1 MKGVI
6 MNELI
11 NINTDS
17 YADLAKAMGI
27 ATEVSAKP
35 KKSGNLNRL
44 RIWHSPMMGQ
54 AEVNGKMANVEVIE
68 GGSYR
73 LEVVEESGST
83 FYYAK
88 NISIRPFMQRFMLR
102 RYIANLGAKAGEPKG
117 MFHRT
122 IMSDNLNGDLKDNT
136 GRFNCGKPSGYIE
149 DFKALAPDMQDLI
162 RQIKRVRVIFGIVT
176 LDEPTNE
183 KGEAVALGDVP
194 FIWEIDNKDAF
205 KTLGEQFNS
214 YVKKSR
220 LPIQHL
226 IHLNGTKANELP
238 NGSHFYTPIAEVD
251 FGESFD
257 VTDADQKLFGDFI
270 EWIKNFNDYICK
282 EWEEKV
288 ETRQNPIT
296 PEEVE
301 TVESFIDIEGN
312 N

>member
-1 MKGVI
+1 
-6 MNELI
+6 MNDLI

-44 RIWHSPMMGQ
+44 RIWHTPIMGQ
-54 AEVNGKMANVEVIE
+54 AEINGKMANVEVIE
-68 GGSYR
+68 GGAYR

-102 RYIANLGAKAGEPKG
+102 RYIANLNAKAGEPKG

-122 IMSDNLNGDLKDNT
+122 IMSDNLNSDLKDNT

-162 RQIKRVRVIFGIVT
+162 RQIKRVRVIFGVVT
-176 LDEPTNE
+176 LDEPTDE
-183 KGEAVALGDVP
+183 KGQPTELGDVP

-205 KTLGEQFNS
+205 KTLGEQFNE

-220 LPIQHL
+220 LPIQHM

-238 NGSHFYTPIAEVD
+238 NGSSFYTPIANVD
-251 FGESFD
+251 FSESFD
-257 VTDADQKLFGDFI
+257 VTEEDQKLFGDFVD
-270 EWIKNFNDYICK
+270 WIKNFNDYICK

-288 ETRQNPIT
+288 ESRQNPVS
-296 PEEVE
+296 EEEME

-312 N
+312 S

>member
-1 MKGVI
+1 
-6 MNELI
+6 
-11 NINTDS
+11 
-17 YADLAKAMGI
+17 
-27 ATEVSAKP
+27 
-35 KKSGNLNRL
+35 
-44 RIWHSPMMGQ
+44 MGQ

-68 GGSYR
+68 GGAYR

-88 NISIRPFMQRFMLR
+88 NISIRPFMQRFMLK
-102 RYIANLGAKAGEPKG
+102 RYVANVSAKAGESKG
-117 MFHRT
+117 TFHRT
-122 IMSDNLNGDLKDNT
+122 IMSDNLNADLKDNT

-149 DFKALAPDMQDLI
+149 DFKALTSDMQDLI

-183 KGEAVALGDVP
+183 KGESVALGDVP

-205 KTLGEQFNS
+205 KTLGEQFNA

-257 VTDADQKLFGDFI
+257 VTDEDQKLFGDFVD
-270 EWIKNFNDYICK
+270 WIKNFNDYICK

-288 ETRQNPIT
+288 ESRQNPVS
-296 PEEVE
+296 EEDIE
-301 TVESFIDIEGN
+301 TVESFIDIEGSN
-312 N
+312 

>member
-1 MKGVI
+1 
-6 MNELI
+6 MNDLI

-44 RIWHSPMMGQ
+44 RIWHTPMMGQ
-54 AEVNGKMANVEVIE
+54 D
-68 GGSYR
+68 
-73 LEVVEESGST
+73 SGSK

-102 RYIANLGAKAGEPKG
+102 RYIANLSAKAGEPKG

-122 IMSDNLNGDLKDNT
+122 IMSDNLNTDLKDNT

-162 RQIKRVRVIFGIVT
+162 RQIKRVRVIFGVVT

-183 KGEAVALGDVP
+183 KGESVLLGDVP

-205 KTLGEQFNS
+205 KTLGEQFNA

-238 NGSHFYTPIAEVD
+238 NGSSFYTPIAEVD

-257 VTDADQKLFGDFI
+257 VTDEDQKLFGDFVD
-270 EWIKNFNDYICK
+270 WIKNFNAYICK

-288 ETRQNPIT
+288 ESRQNPVSK
-296 PEEVE
+296 EEME
-301 TVESFIDIEGN
+301 TVESFIDIEGSN
-312 N
+312 

>member
-1 MKGVI
+1 MHD
-6 MNELI
+6 LI

-44 RIWHSPMMGQ
+44 RIWHTPMMGQ

-68 GGSYR
+68 GGAYR

-88 NISIRPFMQRFMLR
+88 NISIRPFMQRLMLK
-102 RYIANLGAKAGEPKG
+102 RYVANVSAKAGESKG
-117 MFHRT
+117 TFHRT
-122 IMSDNLNGDLKDNT
+122 IMSDNLNSDLKDNT

-149 DFKALAPDMQDLI
+149 DFKALTSDMQDLI
-162 RQIKRVRVIFGIVT
+162 RQIKRVRVIFGIAT

-183 KGEAVALGDVP
+183 KGESVALGDVP

-205 KTLGEQFNS
+205 KTLGEQFNA

-257 VTDADQKLFGDFI
+257 VTDEDQKLFGDFVD
-270 EWIKNFNDYICK
+270 WIKNFNDYICK

-288 ETRQNPIT
+288 ESRQNPVS
-296 PEEVE
+296 EEDIE
-301 TVESFIDIEGN
+301 TVESFIDIEGSN
-312 N
+312 

>member
-1 MKGVI
+1 
-6 MNELI
+6 MNDLI

-44 RIWHSPMMGQ
+44 RIWHTPMMGQ

-68 GGSYR
+68 GGTYR
-73 LEVVEESGST
+73 LEVIEESGST
-83 FYYAK
+83 YYYAK

-102 RYIANLGAKAGEPKG
+102 RYIANLSAKAGEPKG

-122 IMSDNLNGDLKDNT
+122 IMSDNLNTDLKDNT

-162 RQIKRVRVIFGIVT
+162 RQIKRVRVIFGVVT

-183 KGEAVALGDVP
+183 KGESVLLGDVP

-205 KTLGEQFNS
+205 KTLGEQFNA

-238 NGSHFYTPIAEVD
+238 NGSSFDTPIAEVD

-257 VTDADQKLFGDFI
+257 VTDEDQKLFGDFVD
-270 EWIKNFNDYICK
+270 WIKNFNDYICK

-288 ETRQNPIT
+288 ESRQNPVSK
-296 PEEVE
+296 EEME
-301 TVESFIDIEGN
+301 TVESFIDIEGSN
-312 N
+312 

>member
-1 MKGVI
+1 

-11 NINTDS
+11 NINKDS

-27 ATEVSAKP
+27 ATEGSAKP

-44 RIWHSPMMGQ
+44 RIWHTPIMGQ
-54 AEVNGKMANVEVIE
+54 AEINGKMANVEVIE
-68 GGSYR
+68 GGAYR

-102 RYIANLGAKAGEPKG
+102 RYIANLNAKAGEPKG

-122 IMSDNLNGDLKDNT
+122 IMSDNLNSDLKDNT

-162 RQIKRVRVIFGIVT
+162 RQIKRVRVIFGVVT
-176 LDEPTNE
+176 LDEPTDE
-183 KGEAVALGDVP
+183 KGKPVELDDVP

-205 KTLGEQFNS
+205 KTLGDKFNE

-220 LPIQHL
+220 LPIQHM
-226 IHLNGTKANELP
+226 IHLNGTKANQLP
-238 NGSHFYTPIAEVD
+238 NGSSFYTPIAEVN
-251 FGESFD
+251 FSESFD
-257 VTDADQKLFGDFI
+257 VTEEDQKLFGDFVD
-270 EWIKNFNDYICK
+270 WIKNFNDYICK

-288 ETRQNPIT
+288 ESRQNPVS
-296 PEEVE
+296 EEEME
-301 TVESFIDIEGN
+301 TVESFIDIEGSN
-312 N
+312 

>member
-1 MKGVI
+1 

-11 NINTDS
+11 NINKDS

-27 ATEVSAKP
+27 ATEGSAKP

-44 RIWHSPMMGQ
+44 RIWHTPIMGQ
-54 AEVNGKMANVEVIE
+54 AEINGKMANVEVIE
-68 GGSYR
+68 GGAYR

-102 RYIANLGAKAGEPKG
+102 RYIANLNAKAGEPKG
-117 MFHRT
+117 TFHRT
-122 IMSDNLNGDLKDNT
+122 IMSDNLNSDLKDNT

-162 RQIKRVRVIFGIVT
+162 RQIKRVRVIFGVVT
-176 LDEPTNE
+176 LDEPTDE
-183 KGEAVALGDVP
+183 KGQPTELGDVP

-205 KTLGEQFNS
+205 KTLGEQFNE

-220 LPIQHL
+220 LPIQHM

-238 NGSHFYTPIAEVD
+238 NGSSFYTPIAEVD
-251 FGESFD
+251 FAESFD
-257 VTDADQKLFGDFI
+257 VTEDDQKLFGDFVD
-270 EWIKNFNDYICK
+270 WIKNFNDYICK

-288 ETRQNPIT
+288 ESRQNPVS
-296 PEEVE
+296 EEEME

-312 N
+312 S

>member
-1 MKGVI
+1 

-257 VTDADQKLFGDFI
+257 VTEADQKLFGDFI

>member
-1 MKGVI
+1 
-6 MNELI
+6 MNDLI
-11 NINTDS
+11 NINTDN

-44 RIWHSPMMGQ
+44 RIWHTPMMGQ
-54 AEVNGKMANVEVIE
+54 AEINGKMANVEVIE
-68 GGSYR
+68 GGAYR

-102 RYIANLGAKAGEPKG
+102 RYIANLSAKAGEPKG

-122 IMSDNLNGDLKDNT
+122 IMSDNLNSDLKDNT

-162 RQIKRVRVIFGIVT
+162 RQIKRVRVIFGVVT
-176 LDEPTNE
+176 LDEPTDE
-183 KGEAVALGDVP
+183 KGQPTELGDVP

-205 KTLGEQFNS
+205 KTLGEQFNE

-220 LPIQHL
+220 LPIQHM

-238 NGSHFYTPIAEVD
+238 NGSSFYTPIANVD
-251 FGESFD
+251 FSEAFD
-257 VTDADQKLFGDFI
+257 VTDEDQKLFGDFVD
-270 EWIKNFNDYICK
+270 WIKNFNDYICK

-288 ETRQNPIT
+288 ESRQNPVS
-296 PEEVE
+296 EEEME

-312 N
+312 S

>member
-1 MKGVI
+1 
-6 MNELI
+6 MNDLI

-54 AEVNGKMANVEVIE
+54 TEVNGKMANVEVIE
-68 GGSYR
+68 GGAYR

-83 FYYAK
+83 YYYAK
-88 NISIRPFMQRFMLR
+88 NVSIRPFMQRFMLR
-102 RYIANLGAKAGEPKG
+102 RYIANLSAKAGEPKG

-122 IMSDNLNGDLKDNT
+122 IMSDNLNTDLKDNT

-162 RQIKRVRVIFGIVT
+162 RQIKRVRVIFGVVT

-183 KGEAVALGDVP
+183 KGESVALGDVP

-205 KTLGEQFNS
+205 KTLGDQFNE

-226 IHLNGTKANELP
+226 IHLNGTKANQLP
-238 NGSHFYTPIAEVD
+238 NGSSFYTPIAEVN
-251 FGESFD
+251 FTESFD
-257 VTDADQKLFGDFI
+257 VTDEDQKLFGDFVD
-270 EWIKNFNDYICK
+270 WIKNFNDYICK
-282 EWEEKV
+282 EW
-288 ETRQNPIT
+288 
-296 PEEVE
+296 
-301 TVESFIDIEGN
+301 
-312 N
+312 

>member
-1 MKGVI
+1 MHD
-6 MNELI
+6 LI

-44 RIWHSPMMGQ
+44 RIWHTPMMGQ

-68 GGSYR
+68 GGAYR

-88 NISIRPFMQRFMLR
+88 NISIRPFMQRFMLK
-102 RYIANLGAKAGEPKG
+102 RYVANVSAKAGESKG
-117 MFHRT
+117 TFHRT
-122 IMSDNLNGDLKDNT
+122 IMSDNLNSDLKDNT

-149 DFKALAPDMQDLI
+149 DFKALTSDMQDLI
-162 RQIKRVRVIFGIVT
+162 RQIKRVRVIFGIAT

-183 KGEAVALGDVP
+183 KGESVALGDVP

-205 KTLGEQFNS
+205 KTLGEQFNA

-257 VTDADQKLFGDFI
+257 VTDEDQKLFGDFVD
-270 EWIKNFNDYICK
+270 WIKNFNDYICK

-288 ETRQNPIT
+288 ESRQNPVS
-296 PEEVE
+296 EEDIE
-301 TVESFIDIEGN
+301 TVESFIDIEGSN
-312 N
+312 

>member
-1 MKGVI
+1 
-6 MNELI
+6 MNDLI

-44 RIWHSPMMGQ
+44 RIWHTPIMGQ
-54 AEVNGKMANVEVIE
+54 AEINGKMANVEVIE
-68 GGSYR
+68 GGAYR

-102 RYIANLGAKAGEPKG
+102 RYIANLNAKAGEPKG

-122 IMSDNLNGDLKDNT
+122 IMSDNLNSDLKDNT

-162 RQIKRVRVIFGIVT
+162 RQIKRVRVIFGVVT
-176 LDEPTNE
+176 LDEPTDE
-183 KGEAVALGDVP
+183 KGQPTELGDVP

-205 KTLGEQFNS
+205 KTLGEQFNE

-220 LPIQHL
+220 LPIQHM

-238 NGSHFYTPIAEVD
+238 NGSSFYTPIAEVD
-251 FGESFD
+251 FAESFD
-257 VTDADQKLFGDFI
+257 VTEDDQKLFGDFVD
-270 EWIKNFNDYICK
+270 WIKNFNDYICK

-288 ETRQNPIT
+288 ESRQNPVS
-296 PEEVE
+296 EEEME

-312 N
+312 S

>member
-1 MKGVI
+1 

-11 NINTDS
+11 NINKDS

-27 ATEVSAKP
+27 ATEGSAKP

-44 RIWHSPMMGQ
+44 RIWHTPIMGQ
-54 AEVNGKMANVEVIE
+54 AEINGKMANVEVIE
-68 GGSYR
+68 GGAYR

-102 RYIANLGAKAGEPKG
+102 RYIANLNAKAGEPKG

-122 IMSDNLNGDLKDNT
+122 IMSDNLNSDLKDNT

-149 DFKALAPDMQDLI
+149 DFKSLAPDMQDLI
-162 RQIKRVRVIFGIVT
+162 RQIKRVRVVFGVVT
-176 LDEPTNE
+176 LDNPVDE
-183 KGEAVALGDVP
+183 KGQPAELSDLP

-205 KTLGEQFNS
+205 KTLGDKFNE

-220 LPIQHL
+220 LPIQHM
-226 IHLNGTKANELP
+226 IHLNGTKANQLP
-238 NGSHFYTPIAEVD
+238 NGSSFYTPIAEVN
-251 FGESFD
+251 FSESFD
-257 VTDADQKLFGDFI
+257 VTEEDQKLFGDFVD
-270 EWIKNFNDYICK
+270 WIKNFNDYICK

-288 ETRQNPIT
+288 ESRQNPVS
-296 PEEVE
+296 EEEME
-301 TVESFIDIEGN
+301 TVESFIDIEGSN
-312 N
+312 

>member
-1 MKGVI
+1 

-183 KGEAVALGDVP
+183 KGEVVALGDVP

-257 VTDADQKLFGDFI
+257 VTEADQKLFGDFI

>member
-1 MKGVI
+1 

-11 NINTDS
+11 NINKDS

-27 ATEVSAKP
+27 ATEGSAKP

-44 RIWHSPMMGQ
+44 RIWHSPLMGYE
-54 AEVNGKMANVEVIE
+54 EVNGKNKKTEIIE

-73 LEVVEESGST
+73 LELVEESGST

-102 RYIANLGAKAGEPKG
+102 RYIANQNAKAGEPKG
-117 MFHRT
+117 TFHRT
-122 IMSDNLNGDLKDNT
+122 IMSDNLNSDLKDNT

-162 RQIKRVRVIFGIVT
+162 RQIKRVRVIFGVVT
-176 LDEPTNE
+176 LDEPTDE
-183 KGEAVALGDVP
+183 KGKPVELDDVP

-205 KTLGEQFNS
+205 KTLGDKFNE

-220 LPIQHL
+220 LPIQHM
-226 IHLNGTKANELP
+226 IHLNGTKANQLP
-238 NGSHFYTPIAEVD
+238 NGSSFYTPIAEVN
-251 FGESFD
+251 FSESFD
-257 VTDADQKLFGDFI
+257 VTEEDQKLFGDFVD
-270 EWIKNFNDYICK
+270 WIKNFNDYICK

-288 ETRQNPIT
+288 ESRQNPVS
-296 PEEVE
+296 EEEME
-301 TVESFIDIEGN
+301 TVESFIDIEGSN
-312 N
+312 

>member
-1 MKGVI
+1 
-6 MNELI
+6 MNDLI

-54 AEVNGKMANVEVIE
+54 TEVNGKMANVEVIE
-68 GGSYR
+68 GGAYR

-102 RYIANLGAKAGEPKG
+102 RYIANLNAKAGEPKG

-122 IMSDNLNGDLKDNT
+122 IMSDNLNTDLKDNT

-162 RQIKRVRVIFGIVT
+162 RQIKRVRVIFGVVT

-183 KGEAVALGDVP
+183 KGEAVLLGDVP

-205 KTLGEQFNS
+205 KTLGDQFNE

-226 IHLNGTKANELP
+226 IHLNGTKANQLP
-238 NGSHFYTPIAEVD
+238 NGSSFYTPIAEVD
-251 FGESFD
+251 FGEAFD
-257 VTDADQKLFGDFI
+257 VTEEDQKLFSDFVD
-270 EWIKNFNDYICK
+270 WIKNFNDYICK
-282 EWEEKV
+282 EWEQKV
-288 ETRQNPIT
+288 ETRQNPVS
-296 PEEVE
+296 PEEME

>member
-1 MKGVI
+1 

-11 NINTDS
+11 NINKDS

-27 ATEVSAKP
+27 ATEGSAKP

-44 RIWHSPMMGQ
+44 RIWHSPLMGYE
-54 AEVNGKMANVEVIE
+54 EVNGKNKKTEIIE

-73 LEVVEESGST
+73 LELVEESGST

-102 RYIANLGAKAGEPKG
+102 RYIANQNAKAGEPKG
-117 MFHRT
+117 TFHRT
-122 IMSDNLNGDLKDNT
+122 IMSDNLNSDLKDNT

-162 RQIKRVRVIFGIVT
+162 RQIKRVRVIFGVVT
-176 LDEPTNE
+176 LDEPTDE
-183 KGEAVALGDVP
+183 KGKPVELDDVP

-205 KTLGEQFNS
+205 KTLGDKFNE

-220 LPIQHL
+220 LPIQHM
-226 IHLNGTKANELP
+226 IHLNGTKENQLS
-238 NGSHFYTPIAEVD
+238 NGSSFYTPIAEVN
-251 FGESFD
+251 FSESFD
-257 VTDADQKLFGDFI
+257 VTEEDQKLFGDFVD
-270 EWIKNFNDYICK
+270 WIKNFNDYICK

-288 ETRQNPIT
+288 ESRQNPVS
-296 PEEVE
+296 EEEME

>member
-257 VTDADQKLFGDFI
+257 VTEADQKLFGDFI

>member
-1 MKGVI
+1 
-6 MNELI
+6 
-11 NINTDS
+11 
-17 YADLAKAMGI
+17 MGI

-44 RIWHSPMMGQ
+44 RIWHTPMMGQ

-68 GGSYR
+68 GGAYR

-83 FYYAK
+83 YYYSK
-88 NISIRPFMQRFMLR
+88 NVSIRPFMQRFMLR
-102 RYIANLGAKAGEPKG
+102 RYIANLNAKVGEPKG

-122 IMSDNLNGDLKDNT
+122 IMSDNLNTDLKDNT

-162 RQIKRVRVIFGIVT
+162 RQIKRVRVIFGVVT

-183 KGEAVALGDVP
+183 KGESVALGDVP

-205 KTLGEQFNS
+205 KTLGDQFNE

-226 IHLNGTKANELP
+226 IHLNGTKANQLP
-238 NGSHFYTPIAEVD
+238 NGSSLYTPIAEVD
-251 FGESFD
+251 FGEAFD
-257 VTDADQKLFGDFI
+257 VTEEDQKLFGDFVD
-270 EWIKNFNDYICK
+270 WIKNFNDYICK
-282 EWEEKV
+282 EWEQKV
-288 ETRQNPIT
+288 ETRQNPVS
-296 PEEVE
+296 PEEME

>member
-1 MKGVI
+1 
-6 MNELI
+6 MNDLI

-27 ATEVSAKP
+27 ATELSAKP

-44 RIWHSPMMGQ
+44 RIWHTPIMGQ
-54 AEVNGKMANVEVIE
+54 VEVNGKMANVEVIE
-68 GGSYR
+68 GGAYR
-73 LEVVEESGST
+73 LEIVEENGST

-102 RYIANLGAKAGEPKG
+102 RYIANLNAKAGEPKG

-122 IMSDNLNGDLKDNT
+122 IMSDNLNSDLKDNT

-149 DFKALAPDMQDLI
+149 DFKALTSDMQDLI

-176 LDEPTNE
+176 LDEPTDE
-183 KGEAVALGDVP
+183 KGQPVVVGDVP

-205 KTLGEQFNS
+205 KTLGEQFNE

-226 IHLNGTKANELP
+226 IHLNGTKANQLP
-238 NGSHFYTPIAEVD
+238 NGSNFYTPNAEVD
-251 FGESFD
+251 FSESFD
-257 VTDADQKLFGDFI
+257 VTAEDQKLFGDFVD
-270 EWIKNFNDYICK
+270 WIKNFNDYICK

-288 ETRQNPIT
+288 ESRQNPVSK
-296 PEEVE
+296 EEME

-312 N
+312 D

>member
-1 MKGVI
+1 

-68 GGSYR
+68 GGAYR

>member
-1 MKGVI
+1 

-11 NINTDS
+11 NINKDS

-27 ATEVSAKP
+27 ATEGSAKP

-44 RIWHSPMMGQ
+44 RIWHSPLMGYE
-54 AEVNGKMANVEVIE
+54 EVNGKNKKTEIIE

-73 LEVVEESGST
+73 LELVEESGST

-102 RYIANLGAKAGEPKG
+102 RYIANQNAKAGEPKG
-117 MFHRT
+117 TFHRT
-122 IMSDNLNGDLKDNT
+122 IMSDNLNSDLKDNT

-162 RQIKRVRVIFGIVT
+162 RQIKRVRVIFGVVT
-176 LDEPTNE
+176 LDEPTDE
-183 KGEAVALGDVP
+183 KGKPVELDDVP

-205 KTLGEQFNS
+205 KTLGDKFNE

-220 LPIQHL
+220 LPIQHM
-226 IHLNGTKANELP
+226 IHLNGTKANQLP
-238 NGSHFYTPIAEVD
+238 NGSSFYTPIAEVN
-251 FGESFD
+251 FSESFD
-257 VTDADQKLFGDFI
+257 VTEEDQKLFGDFVD
-270 EWIKNFNDYICK
+270 WIKNFNDYICK

-288 ETRQNPIT
+288 ESRQNPVS
-296 PEEVE
+296 EEEME

>member
-1 MKGVI
+1 

-11 NINTDS
+11 NINKDS

-27 ATEVSAKP
+27 ATEGSAKP

-44 RIWHSPMMGQ
+44 RIWHSPIMGQ
-54 AEVNGKMANVEVIE
+54 ADVNGKMANVEVIE
-68 GGSYR
+68 GGAYR

-102 RYIANLGAKAGEPKG
+102 RYIANLSAKAGEPKG
-117 MFHRT
+117 TFHRT
-122 IMSDNLNGDLKDNT
+122 IMSDNLNSDLKDNT

-162 RQIKRVRVIFGIVT
+162 RQIKRVRVIFGVVT
-176 LDEPTNE
+176 LDEPTDE
-183 KGEAVALGDVP
+183 KGKPVELDDVP

-205 KTLGEQFNS
+205 KTLGDKFNE

-220 LPIQHL
+220 LPIQHM
-226 IHLNGTKANELP
+226 IHLNGTKANQLP
-238 NGSHFYTPIAEVD
+238 NGSSFYTPIAEVN
-251 FGESFD
+251 FSESFD
-257 VTDADQKLFGDFI
+257 VTEEDQKLFGDFVD
-270 EWIKNFNDYICK
+270 WIKNFNDYICK

-288 ETRQNPIT
+288 ESRQNPVS
-296 PEEVE
+296 EEEME
-301 TVESFIDIEGN
+301 TVESFIDIEGSN
-312 N
+312 

>member
-1 MKGVI
+1 

-68 GGSYR
+68 GGAYR

-257 VTDADQKLFGDFI
+257 VTEADQKLFGDFI

>member
-1 MKGVI
+1 

-68 GGSYR
+68 GGAYR

-205 KTLGEQFNS
+205 KTLGEQFTS

-257 VTDADQKLFGDFI
+257 VTEADQKLFGDFI

>member
-68 GGSYR
+68 GGAYR

-117 MFHRT
+117 TFHRT

-257 VTDADQKLFGDFI
+257 VTEADQKLFGDFI